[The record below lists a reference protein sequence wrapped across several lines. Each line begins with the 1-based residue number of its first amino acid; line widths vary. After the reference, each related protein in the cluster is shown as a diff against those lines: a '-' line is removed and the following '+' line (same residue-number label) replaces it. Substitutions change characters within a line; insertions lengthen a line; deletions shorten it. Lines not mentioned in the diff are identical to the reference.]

1 MLRIA
6 KFTFYM
12 FGINTYVVF
21 DPQEKQAAIIDPGM
35 SRTEEFDAME
45 KFILRENLTVTH
57 LINTHLHIDH
67 AIADKWVSEKYGVPV
82 EAHADDRTLG
92 LVLAQQA
99 QRFGIR
105 GVDAK
110 VEIGRELKDGDKV
123 QIGSGELKVLHV
135 PGHSPGSI
143 ALYDEADSFV
153 IVGDT
158 LFQGSIGRTDLMGGS
173 HRQLIDAIKKKLL
186 VLPKETEVY
195 SGHGDP
201 TTIGIE
207 YETNPYLV

>member
-1 MLRIA
+1 
-6 KFTFYM
+6 M

-21 DPQEKQAAIIDPGM
+21 DPDSKDAAIIDPGM
-35 SRTEEFDAME
+35 SKVEEFDAME

-67 AIADKWVSEKYGVPV
+67 SIADKWVSEKYGVPV

-92 LVLAQQA
+92 LILAQQA

-110 VEIGRELKDGDKV
+110 VEIGRELKDGDIVK
-123 QIGSGELKVLHV
+123 IGNGELKVLHV

-143 ALYDEADSFV
+143 ALYDETDGFV

-173 HRQLIDAIKKKLL
+173 HRQLVDSIKNKLL
-186 VLPKETEVY
+186 TLPHETEVY

-207 YETNPYLV
+207 YDTNPYLV